1 MNNNIKCDK
10 CHQKFKCVF
19 YDSYGF
25 NYCVDCSCV
34 ICFDGPSESFGCCD
48 FCRIQQYKII
58 SLYAIN
64 LNLSPDIENLIYQFL

>member
-1 MNNNIKCDK
+1 MMKINCDK
-10 CHQKFKCVF
+10 CHQKFCCVF

-25 NYCVDCSCV
+25 NYCADCACD
-34 ICFDGPSESFGCCD
+34 ICCEQPSEYFGCCD

-64 LNLSPDIENLIYQFL
+64 LNLSPDIEDLIIQFL